1 MSQARITSTTHF
13 DERLFEEYF
22 AAKDRPLNRRDA
34 LVFGIGV
41 GILFGIWFWTAVLY
55 NFNLNA
61 LGWVFGIICGA
72 FFVVSLVEAWTGA
85 TIFWPRRLWT
95 KTYQRFFMR
104 HGADC
109 SLPRP
114 WSCTLRSY
122 VAPNSVE
129 MSYLA
134 GDASHVVL
142 SQSYKKF
149 ERIMVT
155 KHLIVLITRFDLGNP
170 FSLRSRSPYPDKLMD
185 RELTEDAIF
194 CRGNI
199 TDMQGKPMSDE
210 DFINYVG
217 RKIMRR

>member
-1 MSQARITSTTHF
+1 
-13 DERLFEEYF
+13 
-22 AAKDRPLNRRDA
+22 
-34 LVFGIGV
+34 
-41 GILFGIWFWTAVLY
+41 
-55 NFNLNA
+55 
-61 LGWVFGIICGA
+61 
-72 FFVVSLVEAWTGA
+72 
-85 TIFWPRRLWT
+85 
-95 KTYQRFFMR
+95 
-104 HGADC
+104 
-109 SLPRP
+109 
-114 WSCTLRSY
+114 
-122 VAPNSVE
+122 

-199 TDMQGKPMSDE
+199 TDMQGKPMSDV